1 MFDKFLRT
9 RLIILHST
17 IHTFLGYLIIY
28 HYFKKYIY
36 KYELQKEKQQIQKQ
50 IVVKI
55 NSVDSLKTKTL

>member
-9 RLIILHST
+9 RLIILHLT
-17 IHTFLGYLIIY
+17 IQTFLGYLIIY

-50 IVVKI
+50 IVIKN
-55 NSVDSLKTKTL
+55 NSVDSLKIKTL